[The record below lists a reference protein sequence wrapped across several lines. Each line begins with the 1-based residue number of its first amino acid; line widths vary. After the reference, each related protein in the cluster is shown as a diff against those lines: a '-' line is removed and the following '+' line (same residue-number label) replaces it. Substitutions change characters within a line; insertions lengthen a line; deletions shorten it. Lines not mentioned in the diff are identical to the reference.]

1 MHTNFIK
8 DLLNLKEDNVIFSN
22 GTIVKD
28 CFYIDL
34 ELERINH
41 KCPKCSSIT
50 NKVHDYRTRKIK
62 HGNINGYK
70 GIVYYKRRRYVCNK
84 CKCRF
89 PENNTFVDRFAK
101 ISNLTN
107 SLIIN
112 DYIKLNNYKQIAL
125 ENNVSS
131 STVMRRIEKH
141 VSPVYHGLPEVLSF
155 DEFKKTND
163 GRGKYAF
170 CIADPVGKKVLDVI
184 VNRRSN
190 WLTHYFNKI
199 PFKDRKHVKTVIID
213 LWAPYRSVIR
223 AYFPNA
229 KIVADKFHYLRNLLW
244 AFNDVRVR
252 VMNSFPTSSTEYRF
266 LKKHWKTF
274 NKPNSSLNTKAY
286 YNKLANRSLNEFG
299 IHDYACSLNKELEEA
314 FVIKDFFHNNM
325 NELYDENSAEEF
337 MNKWI
342 LMLRDSS
349 LPEYNKLA
357 NTFVNWKTE
366 IINSLYIRND
376 DNKHYTNGFIEG
388 VNNLIKVIKR
398 LAFGFRKFEN
408 FKRKIMVV
416 FNKEMM
422 IKA

>member
-1 MHTNFIK
+1 
-8 DLLNLKEDNVIFSN
+8 
-22 GTIVKD
+22 
-28 CFYIDL
+28 
-34 ELERINH
+34 
-41 KCPKCSSIT
+41 
-50 NKVHDYRTRKIK
+50 
-62 HGNINGYK
+62 
-70 GIVYYKRRRYVCNK
+70 
-84 CKCRF
+84 
-89 PENNTFVDRFAK
+89 
-101 ISNLTN
+101 
-107 SLIIN
+107 
-112 DYIKLNNYKQIAL
+112 
-125 ENNVSS
+125 
-131 STVMRRIEKH
+131 
-141 VSPVYHGLPEVLSF
+141 
-155 DEFKKTND
+155 
-163 GRGKYAF
+163 
-170 CIADPVGKKVLDVI
+170 
-184 VNRRSN
+184 
-190 WLTHYFNKI
+190 
-199 PFKDRKHVKTVIID
+199 
-213 LWAPYRSVIR
+213 
-223 AYFPNA
+223 
-229 KIVADKFHYLRNLLW
+229 
-244 AFNDVRVR
+244 
-252 VMNSFPTSSTEYRF
+252 MNSFPTSSTEYRF

-299 IHDYACSLNKELEEA
+299 IHDYACSLNKELDEA